1 MWRRR
6 LAELTLLTA
15 EAVVLFMLAAA
26 LAAVAGGHGPAF
38 VTVWAA
44 VLGGFFLV
52 RLLLRFDVAT
62 PPLVL
67 AGAVTTALAL
77 LALGNLQYN
86 PSGGP
91 LALTWLFE
99 FAAHPDAFLQDRWPA
114 VWGVVAL
121 CAGWLRGVWA
131 AQRDLTYERALR
143 SISAGLS
150 VVVVLVLFWQ
160 GSRAAGAINAAALP
174 VFMLGLLSLALVH
187 LAQAEYQTGDFLR
200 GPWLLTLGGTVAALT
215 VLSIAAGLFPLEMLN
230 QLLAPLGLLA
240 LRVLDVLIFLI
251 AYPIALLI
259 VWLIGLV
266 TGGRPLEWPQPRNL
280 ATTTA
285 EQVQRQSEH
294 TLLLAALLFLLKVLF
309 VLALAALVGFVLWQI
324 FRHLRRPGR
333 GMGVEETRE
342 ALHEGGLSADL
353 AALVEALAGRFRRQ
367 ARAVEPDL
375 PPAVLAIRRLY
386 LRALQRAEERG
397 AVRPPAATPHEFAPE
412 LARALDTAAAVDLSE
427 CFAAARYGLLP
438 PPPATLAELE
448 RGLAE
453 GHGEAGRR
461 PLTRT

>member
-6 LAELTLLTA
+6 LAEFTLLTS
-15 EAVVLFMLAAA
+15 EAVALFMGAAA
-26 LAAVAGGHGPAF
+26 SAAVARGGGPSF
-38 VTVWAA
+38 LTIWAA
-44 VLGGFFLV
+44 VLGGFYLV
-52 RLLLRFDVAT
+52 RLLLRFDVSA

-67 AGAVTTALAL
+67 AGAVTTVLAL

-99 FAAHPDAFLQDRWPA
+99 FAAHPDAFLHDHWPA

-131 AQRDLTYERALR
+131 GQRDLTYERALR
-143 SISAGLS
+143 SLSAGLS
-150 VVVVLVLFWQ
+150 VGVVLALFWQ
-160 GSRAAGAINAAALP
+160 GSGAAGAINTAALP
-174 VFMLGLLSLALVH
+174 YFMLGLLSLALVH
-187 LAQAEYQTGDFLR
+187 LAKAEYQTGDFLR

-215 VLSIAAGLFPLEMLN
+215 VLSIAAGLFPIEMLN
-230 QLLAPLGLLA
+230 RLLAPVGLAVLW
-240 LRVLDVLIFLI
+240 VLDLIILII

-259 VWLIGLV
+259 VWLVGLI
-266 TGGRPLEWPQPRNL
+266 TGGRPLEWPQPRTV
-280 ATTTA
+280 ATSTA

-294 TLLLAALLFLLKVLF
+294 NLLLAALLFLLKVLF
-309 VLALAALVGFVLWQI
+309 VLALTALVGFALWQI
-324 FRHLRRPGR
+324 FRYLRRPGR
-333 GMGVEETRE
+333 GTEVEETRE

-353 AALVEALAGRFRRQ
+353 AALMGALAGRFRRQ

-397 AVRPPAATPHEFAPE
+397 TVRPPATTPHEFAPE
-412 LARALDTAAAVDLSE
+412 LARALDTPAAMDLSE
-427 CFAAARYGLLP
+427 RFAAARYGLLP
-438 PPPATLAELE
+438 PPPATLAALE
-448 RGLAE
+448 REVG
-453 GHGEAGRR
+453 
-461 PLTRT
+461 